1 MYVLVRAA
9 NPFIGTTVGVAVC
22 LLIVAFLMAVA
33 TGKAKRRRRADTTP
47 GECLRHHHSSS
58 GATGLPGPQVGFRRL
73 GVSPQWRFFFNPT
86 CRQSLDKN
94 SPYRRSTRSSAIAEG
109 PRDASCPLKSCQLPH
124 NSAETTYTTS
134 PDQIDGIK
142 LEI

>member
-73 GVSPQWRFFFNPT
+73 GVSPQWRFF
-86 CRQSLDKN
+86 
-94 SPYRRSTRSSAIAEG
+94 STQTAGNRWTKIHRTDVVREAQLS
-109 PRDASCPLKSCQLPH
+109 PRDRAMRRVH
-124 NSAETTYTTS
+124 
-134 PDQIDGIK
+134 
-142 LEI
+142 